1 LVVNNI
7 LGDTAQAAAKINPAF
22 YAIHYLKLGT
32 FVVYAS
38 FSGKVSAAN
47 QHAFSHLHSPMT
59 QDQIKD
65 LKGRA
70 EALRRY
76 L

>member
-1 LVVNNI
+1 MRLQRYSAPPQPLLPVHWVI
-7 LGDTAQAAAKINPAF
+7 LRVA
-22 YAIHYLKLGT
+22 
-32 FVVYAS
+32 
-38 FSGKVSAAN
+38 
-47 QHAFSHLHSPMT
+47 AFSNGGGLPLILYFPTMT

>member
-1 LVVNNI
+1 MK
-7 LGDTAQAAAKINPAF
+7 AARTPGGFF
-22 YAIHYLKLGT
+22 YADLCRYQRAYCALGHFYLT
-32 FVVYAS
+32 
-38 FSGKVSAAN
+38 
-47 QHAFSHLHSPMT
+47 HMT

>member
-1 LVVNNI
+1 MGFNSVI
-7 LGDTAQAAAKINPAF
+7 LGIA
-22 YAIHYLKLGT
+22 
-32 FVVYAS
+32 
-38 FSGKVSAAN
+38 
-47 QHAFSHLHSPMT
+47 AFSNCGLSSLIFFFPPMT

>member
-1 LVVNNI
+1 M
-7 LGDTAQAAAKINPAF
+7 AAKAF
-22 YAIHYLKLGT
+22 Y
-32 FVVYAS
+32 S
-38 FSGKVSAAN
+38 FT
-47 QHAFSHLHSPMT
+47 HLSTYVMT

-65 LKGRA
+65 LRGRA

>member
-1 LVVNNI
+1 MPNFAPL
-7 LGDTAQAAAKINPAF
+7 ARAF
-22 YAIHYLKLGT
+22 PGCSPIYFH
-32 FVVYAS
+32 
-38 FSGKVSAAN
+38 
-47 QHAFSHLHSPMT
+47 PMT

-65 LKGRA
+65 LRGRA